1 VSLTLSEPAAPTF
14 GAEEVTHPPPL
25 LVTADDIAE
34 VLRISRRTVYR
45 LRARGDLPPPV
56 ELSRH
61 VVRWR
66 WIDVCDY
73 LARLGTYS
81 TVGTMPGSKTRRR
94 KGVPA

>member
-73 LARLGTYS
+73 LARL
-81 TVGTMPGSKTRRR
+81 KTRSAARPPAANSLRR
-94 KGVPA
+94 KAVRA